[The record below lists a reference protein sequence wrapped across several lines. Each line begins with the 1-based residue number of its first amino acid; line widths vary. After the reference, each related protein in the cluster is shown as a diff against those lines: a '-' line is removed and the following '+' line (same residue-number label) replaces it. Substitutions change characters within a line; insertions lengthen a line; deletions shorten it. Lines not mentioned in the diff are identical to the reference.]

1 MLASR
6 SYGET
11 CGSAAACRRF
21 SFVYNFLP
29 RLKGVGEREKR
40 NSSEKREQAP
50 ALPRALRRMPVV
62 REGVLCRKK
71 EKAPIE
77 VPDLVGTDSGRLSL
91 PTKKASSAKPG
102 RTFQQSQIYQ
112 NVIALSSK
120 K

>member
-29 RLKGVGEREKR
+29 RLKEVGEGEKR

-50 ALPRALRRMPVV
+50 ALQEPQEDASGTRRSFVPQK
-62 REGVLCRKK
+62 RKSPDRSSRPCRDRFGAIEPTYKKSVLG
-71 EKAPIE
+71 EA
-77 VPDLVGTDSGRLSL
+77 GTHFS
-91 PTKKASSAKPG
+91 
-102 RTFQQSQIYQ
+102 
-112 NVIALSSK
+112 
-120 K
+120 

>member
-50 ALPRALRRMPVV
+50 ALQEPSGGCQWYAKEFRAAKKKKPRSKFPTLS
-62 REGVLCRKK
+62 G
-71 EKAPIE
+71 PIRG
-77 VPDLVGTDSGRLSL
+77 D
-91 PTKKASSAKPG
+91 
-102 RTFQQSQIYQ
+102 
-112 NVIALSSK
+112 
-120 K
+120 